1 MKWYD
6 MKWYGLNLNDIK
18 YVKVLM
24 IVSLLVVD
32 EK

>member
-1 MKWYD
+1 MKWND
-6 MKWYGLNLNDIK
+6 MKWYGLKLNDIK
-18 YVKVLM
+18 YVKLLM